1 MTTPSKNE
9 LAVLLAKTLKRLLTP
24 EDPPPRALS
33 LEEIISW
40 ARTISENPAKAYKES
55 PPFNHKVYGVMKLAD
70 VWSGYQSP
78 TAYNGDTMDP
88 GPMGWFCAQMGYAE
102 LTEAEIQERAGFVY
116 VEQAESVPG
125 YDPQYD
131 DEKVKN
137 MKITLLDNPEE
148 RLIAG
153 SLEMQLENKK
163 VVVPLKKLFR
173 HRGKGKELEILKKL
187 TKTGRVAVKSGSS
200 EYKQLRS
207 VEKKLRMVFQEN
219 FTLIFSES
227 FRVVVRGGVTG
238 LYESIFKC
246 VVDTPKLPDNNDDF
260 IVEVERVVKRKDEGR
275 WGFLADHGL
284 KMGWLTNTAV
294 ARIYNKITIGQEMED
309 RIDPKDLADG
319 YQNKDRP

>member
-9 LAVLLAKTLKRLLTP
+9 LAVLAKTLQKLLTP
-24 EDPPPRALS
+24 QDPPPAPLS
-33 LEEIISW
+33 LEVIISW
-40 ARTISENPAKAYKES
+40 ARTVSENPQKAYKQS
-55 PPFNHKVYGVMKLAD
+55 PLFNHKVHGPMKLAD
-70 VWSGYQSP
+70 VWSGYQVP
-78 TAYNGDTMDP
+78 TAYNDDMMDP
-88 GPMGWFCAQMGYAE
+88 GPMGWFCAQMAYGK
-102 LTEAEIQERAGFVY
+102 LSDSEIQERAGFVY

-219 FTLIFSES
+219 FTLIFSEG

-246 VVDTPKLPDNNDDF
+246 VVDTPKLPDNEDDF
-260 IVEVERVVKRKDEGR
+260 IVEVKRVVNRKDEDR

-284 KMGWLTNTAV
+284 KMGWLTDKGV
-294 ARIYNKITIGQEMED
+294 ARIYNEITIGQEMED
-309 RIDPKDLADG
+309 RIDPKDLAGDL
-319 YQNKDRP
+319 QPCFL